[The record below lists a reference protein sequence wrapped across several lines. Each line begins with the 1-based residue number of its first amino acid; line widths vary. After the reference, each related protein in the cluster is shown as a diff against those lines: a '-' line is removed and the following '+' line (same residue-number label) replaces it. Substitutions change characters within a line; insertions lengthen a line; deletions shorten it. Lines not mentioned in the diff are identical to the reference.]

1 MSDDLSRNFKRDM
14 IKKSKTAETV
24 RLTVAKSSRYWVVEM
39 ETESRLKYL
48 REKRKF
54 YCKEIK
60 IEIYRKKDNEK
71 IIRIIIKL
79 LKHIFRKEKKNSRI
93 VRDNKRW

>member
-14 IKKSKTAETV
+14 IKKSKTAEIV

-48 REKRKF
+48 RKKKGNFIVKKSRSKF
-54 YCKEIK
+54 IGKK
-60 IEIYRKKDNEK
+60 IMKKLSES
-71 IIRIIIKL
+71 L
-79 LKHIFRKEKKNSRI
+79 
-93 VRDNKRW
+93 

>member
-48 REKRKF
+48 RKK
-54 YCKEIK
+54 KEI
-60 IEIYRKKDNEK
+60 
-71 IIRIIIKL
+71 L
-79 LKHIFRKEKKNSRI
+79 L
-93 VRDNKRW
+93 